1 MTTEGR
7 GNVTYLFCQPE
18 KEGREN
24 GLHSSESFWTSIF
37 ALYILIAS
45 DLRKPTQIPTYKF
58 IKDDKDNW
66 KYIRNKE
73 FLNVPIGL
81 KYDDLI
87 IEGKINKF
95 MKRIGIP
102 DEAITAEYWDKK
114 PDIIIKKD
122 NQISIIEVKTIGSP
136 LLKDS
141 VEFYIKL
148 KNLIKIKS
156 EYNVELY
163 FLYSLGNNEAEKYLN
178 NNDPPFKIILWEHVL
193 KAIDLDTGELRRA
206 FSGGKKLSYYYNNLK
221 LKGHKSG

>member
-1 MTTEGR
+1 MTTEGK
-7 GNVTYLFCQPE
+7 GNATYLFCRPE
-18 KEGREN
+18 AREN

-58 IKDDKDNW
+58 KDDQDHW
-66 KYIRNKE
+66 EYIKNGE
-73 FLNVPIGL
+73 FNVLMGL

-95 MKRIGIP
+95 MELIEIS
-102 DEAITAEYWDKK
+102 AQYITKEYWDKK

-122 NQISIIEVKTIGSP
+122 NQIIIIEVKTIGSP

-148 KNLIKIKS
+148 KNYIKTKS

-193 KAIDLDTGELRRA
+193 KAIDIDTGELRKA
-206 FSGGKKLSYYYNNLK
+206 FRGGKELSYYYNNLK